1 MTRVASSWQAFLRVD
16 EDKAELY
23 EFLAEH
29 STTVG
34 NGKQVILT
42 KDKQVVCSQHR
53 ENITD
58 LSSCEQEEADT
69 RILHA
74 QDTAK
79 REYNRVM
86 VRTVDMD
93 IVVLCVSVME
103 QMDATELWIAFG
115 VEKVSG
121 ISTHSIS
128 HALGKE
134 KSRSL
139 SRFHAFTG
147 CDQNSFFT
155 GKEKKSAWSTWGF
168 LMMSQML

>member
-1 MTRVASSWQAFLRVD
+1 MTRVATSWQAFLRVN
-16 EDKAELY
+16 EDKTELY

-34 NGKQVILT
+34 NGKQVIST

-74 QDTAK
+74 QYTAK

-115 VEKVSG
+115 VEKGFRYLHSFN
-121 ISTHSIS
+121 ISCFRKRKVKI
-128 HALGKE
+128 LFKV
-134 KSRSL
+134 
-139 SRFHAFTG
+139 SRFYR
-147 CDQNSFFT
+147 
-155 GKEKKSAWSTWGF
+155 
-168 LMMSQML
+168 M